1 MTISQRFTTMLLMV
15 FLSLAALAGVFI
27 YQMGRV
33 YDSANYGN
41 TNTVPAVLV
50 LDDATRHFGQLRV
63 RLYRYVL
70 NADLGG
76 RDEARGSILTAQ
88 AAVKQSLREYQSLVT
103 NEQDLLMFT
112 ATNDAL
118 NIYLGHVDTIL
129 DASLARR
136 DREAREMLMSS
147 MPRAEAVTVALDE
160 HAHFNR
166 AVGQKFAEE
175 GGKTRRNATL
185 MLVVL
190 GSALLLLVFVFSY
203 HFTRG
208 LARAMRHGTSVVTR
222 IRKGDL
228 GAPIIVQGDD
238 ETAEMLA
245 SLQAMQKGL
254 AQTVHDFRGMVSA
267 AAMQGDFSMRLPL
280 DDKEG
285 YVRDL
290 AEMLNTLAAVSERGL
305 EDSIRMAKA
314 MATGDLGQVVDHPYQ
329 GKFGELIAA
338 LKDLQNVSAELETQR
353 WAKDQLAGLLLKL
366 QQADTLQEFS
376 EQLLSQIAQTTSAM
390 QGIVWADL
398 DDSGS
403 QQLAG
408 AFGCIPKQRVIEIG
422 ETLVGQCARDKVPM
436 AIHDPVGTSL
446 RLQSGLVDAPA
457 RHLMLLPLLHR
468 RHAIGVV
475 ELAFPAAPDHLS
487 QFLLNALPATV
498 APALEVMR
506 RNLRTERLAAE
517 IQGQASLLQA
527 QKTELMKSGADL
539 RETVTMM
546 NEILAA
552 ATGIAIVGVDRTGRV
567 TLFNRGAENIFGWC
581 AEEVVDRMYFY
592 ELHAKAGAEAGVTD
606 LQRAAEFS
614 AMTEEIDQ
622 GSQGRERECEFRRQD
637 GSVFSGRLMIT
648 PVLALDSA
656 VRGYLCV
663 VQDVTARR
671 ELEAEMH
678 RARRDAEDASR
689 MKSDFLANMSHEI
702 RTPMNGIVGMTHLAL
717 RTELSPQQRE
727 YLKKIQMSGQHL
739 LHIINDILD
748 LSKIEAGKLQ
758 FENAEFEL
766 EAALAGVVNLVAEK
780 ASEKGLELVL
790 DVASD
795 VPVNLVGDALRVRQV
810 LINYANN
817 AVKFTERG
825 EIDIQ
830 VRVRERSETEV
841 LLWFAVRDT
850 GIGIG
855 SDEQARLFQNFSQG
869 DATTTRRFGGTGLG
883 LAISKRLSRMMG
895 GDVGVESV
903 PGQGSTFWFTAR
915 FGIGRAEKR
924 SLVPTTDLRG
934 KRVLV
939 VDDNDNA
946 RQVMREM
953 LDAMSFAVDVVSSG
967 VEALA
972 AVRREDAQGHAYDLV
987 VMDWHMPGINGVEA
1001 CRQIHALT
1009 LAEPPHLLLVT
1020 AYGREEVFHEAQDAG
1035 IRDILVKPL
1044 NASVLFDTAIR
1055 ILENDGKGNGP
1066 PTAEDYSP
1074 AALEA
1079 IAGARILVVEDN
1091 PVNQEVMLELLRQ
1104 AHLTA
1109 DLAENGRIALT
1120 MLETY
1125 DYDLVLMDMQM
1136 PVMGGVEATREFM
1149 RTPGS
1154 SKPPIVAMTANA
1166 MVSDRD
1172 ACLDVGMC
1180 DFLTK
1185 PIEPDLL
1192 WQALVKWI
1200 PPRPPLFHKAA
1211 AGAPPASVTTG
1222 SGFNPGVPG
1231 IDAVTALRRMM
1242 GNQELYVYTLRRF
1255 CDQQESVADAVR
1267 RALDAGDGA
1276 GARRLVHT
1284 LKGGAGTIGATE
1296 LAAQAAALEAEIATH
1311 QARHRLDPAID
1322 TLESSLRQLIAAL
1335 RPRLPLEGETGKAES
1350 AVSLDEFEQLLTDS
1364 DPEALAW
1371 LLAHRQGLAG
1381 TLSPAACNDI
1391 EAAVRAFDLQ
1401 AAREILLNARKNE
1414 VTP

>member
-1 MTISQRFTTMLLMV
+1 MTITQRFSTMLVAV
-15 FLSLAALAGVFI
+15 FLSLSSLAGVSI

-41 TNTVPAVLV
+41 SNTVPAVLV
-50 LDDATRHFGQLRV
+50 LDDATRHFGQMRV

-70 NADLGG
+70 NADLAG
-76 RDEARGSILTAQ
+76 RDEAEASILAAQ
-88 AAVKQSLREYQSLVT
+88 VAVKKSLKEYEKLVAT
-103 NEQDLLMFT
+103 EQDLLMLT

-118 NIYLGHVDTIL
+118 NIYLGHVDGII
-129 DASLARR
+129 DASRARR
-136 DREAREMLMSS
+136 DKEARDLLLSS
-147 MPRAEAVTVALDE
+147 MRRAEAVNVALDE
-160 HAHFNR
+160 HAHYNR
-166 AVGQKFAEE
+166 SLGEDRAAE
-175 GGKTRRNATL
+175 GGETRRNATL

-190 GSALLLLVFVFSY
+190 GGTLLIVVFALSY
-203 HFTRG
+203 QFTRG
-208 LARAMRHGTSVVTR
+208 LARAMRHGSSVVTR

-228 GAPIIVQGDD
+228 GAPIIIQGDD

-254 AQTVHDFRGMVSA
+254 AQTVHDFRAMVSA
-267 AAMQGDFSMRLPL
+267 AAMRGDFSVRLPL

-290 AEMLNTLAAVSERGL
+290 AELLNKLAAVSENGL
-305 EDSIRMAKA
+305 ADSIRMAKA
-314 MATGDLGQVVDHPYQ
+314 MATGDLGQVVEQHYSGQ
-329 GKFGELIAA
+329 FGELIAA
-338 LKDLQNVSAELETQR
+338 LKELQNVSAELETQR
-353 WAKDQLAGLLLKL
+353 WAKDQLADLLLKL
-366 QQADTLQEFS
+366 QQADTLEEFS
-376 EQLLSQIAQTTSAM
+376 ETLLSQIAQTTGAM
-390 QGIVWADL
+390 QGIVWADV
-398 DDSGS
+398 DDSGG
-403 QQLAG
+403 QQPIG
-408 AFGCIPKQRVIEIG
+408 AFGCIPEARVMQLG

-436 AIHDPVGTSL
+436 AYHDPVGTSL

-457 RHLMLLPLLHR
+457 KHLLLLPLLHR
-468 RHAIGVV
+468 RYAIGVV

-487 QFLLNALPATV
+487 QFLLNALPSTL

-506 RNLRTERLAAE
+506 RNLRTERLAGE
-517 IQGQASLLQA
+517 IQAQATVLQTQKVELL
-527 QKTELMKSGADL
+527 KSGADL
-539 RETVTMM
+539 RETLTMM

-552 ATGIAIVGVDRTGRV
+552 ATGIAIVGVDRTGRI
-567 TLFNRGAENIFGWC
+567 TLFNRGAENAFGWC
-581 AEEVVDRMYFY
+581 AEEVIDRMSFH
-592 ELHAKAGAEAGVTD
+592 ELHADTGKEAGATD

-614 AMTEEIDQ
+614 AMTDEIDQ
-622 GSQGRERECEFRRQD
+622 GAEGQERECDFRRQD
-637 GSVFSGRLMIT
+637 GSAFSGRLMIT
-648 PVLALDSA
+648 PVLALDKA
-656 VRGYLCV
+656 VKGYLCV

-748 LSKIEAGKLQ
+748 LSKIEAGKLLM
-758 FENAEFEL
+758 ESTEFEL
-766 EAALAGVVNLVAEK
+766 EAALAGVINLVADK
-780 ASEKGLELVL
+780 AAEKGLELVL

-795 VPVNLVGDALRVRQV
+795 VPVNVIGDALRVRQV

-825 EIDIQ
+825 EIDVL
-830 VRVRERSETEV
+830 VRVRERSEKDV
-841 LLWFAVRDT
+841 VLWFAVRDT
-850 GIGIG
+850 GMGIT
-855 SDEQARLFQNFSQG
+855 SEEQARLFQSFTQG
-869 DATTTRRFGGTGLG
+869 DTTTTRRFGGTGLG
-883 LAISKRLSRMMG
+883 LAISKRLARMMD
-895 GDVGVESV
+895 GDVGVESI

-915 FGIGRAEKR
+915 LGIGRAEKR

-953 LDAMSFAVDVVSSG
+953 LDSMSFVVDVVSSG
-967 VEALA
+967 AEAVA
-972 AVRREDAQGHAYDLV
+972 AVRREDALGHAYDLV
-987 VMDWHMPGINGVEA
+987 VMDWHMPGINGVDA
-1001 CRQIHALT
+1001 CRQILALA

-1020 AYGREEVFHEAQDAG
+1020 AYGREEVFHQAQDAG
-1035 IRDILVKPL
+1035 IRDVLVKPL

-1055 ILENDGKGNGP
+1055 ILENDGKGDGP
-1066 PTAEDYSP
+1066 PTAEDATP
-1074 AALEA
+1074 EALEA

-1104 AHLTA
+1104 AHFTA

-1149 RTPGS
+1149 RLPGPN
-1154 SKPPIVAMTANA
+1154 KPPIVAMTANA
-1166 MVSDRD
+1166 MLSDRD
-1172 ACLDVGMC
+1172 ACLDAGMC

-1200 PPRPPLFHKAA
+1200 PPRPPHFHVATTSSPALPVA
-1211 AGAPPASVTTG
+1211 AGAA
-1222 SGFNPGVPG
+1222 FDPGVPG
-1231 IDAVTALRRMM
+1231 IDAASALRRMM
-1242 GNQELYVYTLRRF
+1242 GNQGLYINALRLF
-1255 CDQQESVADAVR
+1255 CSQQEGVADAVR
-1267 RALDAGDGA
+1267 RALDTGDME

-1284 LKGGAGTIGATE
+1284 LKGGAGTIGAAE
-1296 LAAQAAALEAEIATH
+1296 LVAQAAALEAEIAAH
-1311 QARHRLDPAID
+1311 QSRHRLDPAID
-1322 TLESSLRQLIAAL
+1322 TLESNLRQLIASL
-1335 RPRLPLEGETGKAES
+1335 RPRLPPEGETGRAEP
-1350 AVSLDEFEQLLTDS
+1350 AMALDEFEQLLVDS
-1364 DPEALAW
+1364 DPEALVW
-1371 LLAHRQGLAG
+1371 FLAHRKGLLDILPAG
-1381 TLSPAACNDI
+1381 ECDQI
-1391 EAAVRAFDLQ
+1391 EAAVRNFDLQ
-1401 AAREILLNARKNE
+1401 AARDLLLNARKRE
-1414 VTP
+1414 VKP